1 MHLATASTKN
11 ISPRQKAAKRAPAA
25 SRNQYAVDEIGAYI
39 AVRDSLLTEAQE
51 GLTEAALQRLV
62 LANNFVANCL
72 RPAKK
77 PYLSQFLPETDAVRE
92 LKRCAGV
99 DAAITKLR
107 ARLTAAA

>member
-1 MHLATASTKN
+1 MHLATASTKGSSAQRKSTRPTPAFSA
-11 ISPRQKAAKRAPAA
+11 SP
-25 SRNQYAVDEIGAYI
+25 YAVEEIGAYI

-51 GLTEAALQRLV
+51 GLTETALQRLV

-72 RPAKK
+72 RPVTGA
-77 PYLSQFLPETDAVRE
+77 YHSQHLPETDAARE

-99 DAAITKLR
+99 DATIAKLR